1 MWGQTVTDLGAR
13 IRRLDSILRQ
23 RGAIEDF
30 EVGREP
36 RYRYDQLASSSKT
49 EQPMTGA
56 WVGTGS
62 GGGQKREGLRQVSV
76 YSSKEGGHLG
86 EF

>member
-1 MWGQTVTDLGAR
+1 MGSDCDRPGSQDQEAGFH
-13 IRRLDSILRQ
+13 LRQ

-36 RYRYDQLASSSKT
+36 RYRYDQLGSSSKT